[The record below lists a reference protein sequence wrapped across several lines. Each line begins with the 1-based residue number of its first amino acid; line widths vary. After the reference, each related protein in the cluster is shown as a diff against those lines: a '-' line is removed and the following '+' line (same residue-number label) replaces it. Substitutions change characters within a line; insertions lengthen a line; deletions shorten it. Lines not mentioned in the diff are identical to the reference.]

1 MAAKPKQVFVIGA
14 IAVIIA
20 AIASYSLYN
29 YLKGQEA
36 KVKEAVATENIV
48 VASQDLGVGTVI
60 NDTQVKMVNWPK
72 ASLPQGSFT
81 ATAQVVGRVA
91 LDKMAAGEPVTAAK
105 LVPAGGQP
113 GILTYK
119 IPEGHRA
126 MTVAVDQVSGVAG
139 FITPGNKVDVVL
151 SVTPPG
157 GKQPLSKIVLQDVP
171 VLAIGQI
178 ISQEKKDEKPQV
190 VPTVTMDVTPDD
202 AEKLAVASTQGR
214 LQLVLRRAGDTE
226 VVKTPGATV
235 LKVLASSGRP
245 EHVAERHETGHGKR
259 IVRRARP
266 EKREKVAAPK
276 KDEFINVTVIRGSQK
291 PVEETFK
298 VEK

>member
-1 MAAKPKQVFVIGA
+1 MAAKPKQVFIIGA
-14 IAVIIA
+14 IAVLIA
-20 AIASYSLYN
+20 AIASYLLYD
-29 YLKGQEA
+29 YLKGQEV
-36 KVKEAVATENIV
+36 KMKEAVATENVV
-48 VASQDLGVGTVI
+48 VASQDLPVGTVI
-60 NDTQVKMVNWPK
+60 NDTQVKTVGWPK
-72 ASLPQGSFT
+72 ASMPQGSFA
-81 ATAQVVGRVA
+81 ATGQVVGRTV
-91 LDKMAAGEPVTAAK
+91 LDKVSTGEPVTAAK
-105 LVPAGGQP
+105 LVPAGGQT

-151 SVTPPG
+151 SVSPPG
-157 GKQPLSKIVLQDVP
+157 GGQPLSKIVLQDVP

-214 LQLVLRRAGDTE
+214 LQLVLRRAGDTD
-226 VVKTPGATV
+226 VAKTAGATV
-235 LKVLASSGRP
+235 MKVLAGSGAP
-245 EHVAERHETGHGKR
+245 ERVEHRAGPKR
-259 IVRRARP
+259 RIARRAKP
-266 EKREKVAAPK
+266 KKEVAVK
-276 KDEFINVTVIRGSQK
+276 TEKDEFINVTVIRGGQK

-298 VEK
+298 VEKQ

>member
-1 MAAKPKQVFVIGA
+1 MAAKPKQVFIIGA

-20 AIASYSLYN
+20 AVASYSLYN
-29 YLKGQEA
+29 YLKGQETKMKA
-36 KVKEAVATENIV
+36 AVATTNVV
-48 VASQDLGVGTVI
+48 VASQDLPTGTVI
-60 NDTQVKMVNWPK
+60 NSTQVKAVSWP
-72 ASLPQGSFT
+72 AANMPQGTFPVGD
-81 ATAQVVGRVA
+81 QVVGRMVLERIA
-91 LDKMAAGEPVTAAK
+91 SGEPVTAAK
-105 LVPAGGQP
+105 LVPVGGQP

-157 GKQPLSKIVLQDVP
+157 GQQALSKIVLQDVP

-190 VPTVTMDVTPDD
+190 VPTVTMDVTPED

-226 VVKTPGATV
+226 VVKTSGSTV
-235 LKVLASSGRP
+235 VRVLSGS
-245 EHVAERHETGHGKR
+245 A
-259 IVRRARP
+259 
-266 EKREKVAAPK
+266 AAPVVEQKAGPK
-276 KDEFINVTVIRGSQK
+276 KIAKKVKPERKKETVVKKTERDEFINVMIIRGNQK

-298 VEK
+298 VEKQ

>member
-14 IAVIIA
+14 IAILIA
-20 AIASYSLYN
+20 AIASYSLYD
-29 YLKGQEA
+29 YLKGQET
-36 KVKEAVATENIV
+36 KMKEAVATENIV
-48 VASQDLGVGTVI
+48 VASQDLPVGAVI
-60 NDTQVKMVNWPK
+60 NDTQVKTVGWPK
-72 ASLPQGSFT
+72 ASLPQGTFT
-81 ATAQVVGRVA
+81 AGSQVVGRVV
-91 LDKMAAGEPVTAAK
+91 LNNISPGEPVTAAK
-105 LVPAGGQP
+105 LVPVGGQP

-157 GKQPLSKIVLQDVP
+157 GNRQPLSKIVLQDVP

-214 LQLVLRRAGDTE
+214 LQLVLRRAGDTD
-226 VVKTPGATV
+226 VAKTQGATV
-235 LKVLASSGRP
+235 MKVLASSGKP
-245 EHVAERHETGHGKR
+245 ERVEVKHEAGPKKR
-259 IVRRARP
+259 IARRAKP
-266 EKREKVAAPK
+266 EKKEAVKTER
-276 KDEFINVTVIRGSQK
+276 DEFINVTVIRGSQK

>member
-14 IAVIIA
+14 IAVLIA
-20 AIASYSLYN
+20 AIASYLLYD
-29 YLKGQEA
+29 YLKGQES
-36 KVKEAVATENIV
+36 KMKEAVATENVV
-48 VASQDLGVGTVI
+48 VASQDLPVGTVI
-60 NDTQVKMVNWPK
+60 NDTQVKAVGWPK
-72 ASLPQGSFT
+72 ASMPQGSFA
-81 ATAQVVGRVA
+81 ATGQVVGRTV
-91 LDKMAAGEPVTAAK
+91 LDKVSTGEPVTAAK
-105 LVPAGGQP
+105 LVPAGGQT

-157 GKQPLSKIVLQDVP
+157 GQQPLSKIVLQDVP

-178 ISQEKKDEKPQV
+178 IAQEKKDEKPQV

-214 LQLVLRRAGDTE
+214 LQLVLRRAGDTD
-226 VVKTPGATV
+226 VAKTAGATV
-235 LKVLASSGRP
+235 MKVLAGSGAP
-245 EHVAERHETGHGKR
+245 ERVERKAGPKR
-259 IVRRARP
+259 KIARRAQP
-266 EKREKVAAPK
+266 KKEVAVK
-276 KDEFINVTVIRGSQK
+276 TEKDEFINVTVIRGNQK

-298 VEK
+298 VEKQ

>member
-1 MAAKPKQVFVIGA
+1 MAAKPKQVFIIGA

-20 AIASYSLYN
+20 AIASYSLYE
-29 YLKGQEA
+29 YLAGQE
-36 KVKEAVATENIV
+36 VKMKQAVATTNVV
-48 VASQDLGVGTVI
+48 VAAQDLPTGTVI
-60 NDTQVKMVNWPK
+60 NSTQVKTANWPA
-72 ASLPQGSFT
+72 ASMPQGSFPST
-81 ATAQVVGRVA
+81 GQVVGRVV
-91 LDKMAAGEPVTAAK
+91 LEKVSSGEPVTSAK

-157 GKQPLSKIVLQDVP
+157 GRQPLSKIVLQDVP

-235 LKVLASSGRP
+235 IKVLMGSAGP
-245 EHVAERHETGHGKR
+245 ERVERKAAPRTR
-259 IVRRARP
+259 TVRRI
-266 EKREKVAAPK
+266 KRERKREIAEK
-276 KDEFINVTVIRGSQK
+276 TERDEFVNVTVIRGSQK

-298 VEK
+298 VAK

>member
-14 IAVIIA
+14 IAVLIA
-20 AIASYSLYN
+20 AIASYFLYD
-29 YLKGQEA
+29 YLKGQE
-36 KVKEAVATENIV
+36 VRMKEAVATETVV
-48 VASQDLGVGTVI
+48 VASQGLPVGTVI
-60 NDTQVKMVNWPK
+60 TDKQVKTINWPK
-72 ASLPQGSFT
+72 SSMPQGSFA
-81 ATAQVVGRVA
+81 ATSQVVGRTV
-91 LDKMAAGEPVTAAK
+91 LDIVSAGEPVTAAR
-105 LVPAGGQP
+105 LVPAGGQT

-151 SVTPPG
+151 SVSPPG
-157 GKQPLSKIVLQDVP
+157 GGEPLSKIVLQDVP

-178 ISQEKKDEKPQV
+178 IAQEKKDETPHV

-226 VVKTPGATV
+226 VVRTAGATV
-235 LKVLASSGRP
+235 VKVLTGAAGP
-245 EHVAERHETGHGKR
+245 APVEHK
-259 IVRRARP
+259 
-266 EKREKVAAPK
+266 AAPK
-276 KDEFINVTVIRGSQK
+276 RQIAGRAQPEKQVKTEGEKYISVTVIRGNQN
-291 PVEETFK
+291 PVEKTFK
-298 VEK
+298 VEKQ